1 MTLWLSRICEE
12 FHCLPSEALR
22 EWLMAP
28 AGLIEE
34 VLEARAYAYAKAR
47 VDAKDAP
54 KGGPSDTP
62 MMERVKEIELAIVAE
77 ELARDG

>member
-1 MTLWLSRICEE
+1 MVLWLSRICEE
-12 FHCLPSEALR
+12 FHCLPSAALR
-22 EWLMAP
+22 EWLTAP
-28 AGLIEE
+28 VGLIEE

-54 KGGPSDTP
+54 KGGPPDTP

-77 ELARDG
+77 ELANGG